1 MSDYKVST
9 KALYKSYRNGVS
21 KLDVLKGI
29 DLTIKNN
36 EFVAIQGPSGAGKST
51 LLHILGGLDN
61 PTVGEV
67 FFEGVNIYDLSENER
82 AMFRNRKIGFVFQFY
97 HLLGELDTLENVL
110 LPGLLKSWWERKK
123 EINHAKSILDK
134 LGLSQRITHRPNQLS
149 GGEQQRVA
157 IARALINKP
166 EILLCDEPTGN
177 LDSENGQNILRLIK
191 QLNQE
196 ENVTV
201 ILVTHDKDIACV
213 ADRVV
218 YLKDGILKTGS

>member
-21 KLDVLKGI
+21 KLDVLKGV

-67 FFEGVNIYDLSENER
+67 FFEGLNIYDLSENER

-97 HLLGELDTLENVL
+97 HLLGELNTLENVL
-110 LPGLLKSWWERKK
+110 LPGLLKSWWERKRAS
-123 EINHAKSILDK
+123 NYAKSILDK

-218 YLKDGILKTGS
+218 YLKDGMVLN

>member
-21 KLDVLKGI
+21 KLDVLKGV

-61 PTVGEV
+61 PTLGEV
-67 FFEGVNIYDLSENER
+67 FFEGLNIYDLSENER

-97 HLLGELDTLENVL
+97 HLLAELNTLENVL
-110 LPGLLKSWWERKK
+110 LPGLLKSWWERKRAS
-123 EINHAKSILDK
+123 NYAKSILDK

-213 ADRVV
+213 ADRV
-218 YLKDGILKTGS
+218 YHLKDGIIMN

>member
-1 MSDYKVST
+1 MSDYKVNT
-9 KALYKSYRNGVS
+9 KALYKSYRNGAGA
-21 KLDVLKGI
+21 LDVLKGI
-29 DLTIKNN
+29 NLTIKNN

-61 PTVGEV
+61 PTRGEV
-67 FFEGVNIYDLSENER
+67 FFEGLNIYDLGENER
-82 AMFRNRKIGFVFQFY
+82 AMFRNIKIGFVFQFY
-97 HLLGELDTLENVL
+97 HLLPELDTLENVL
-110 LPGLLKSWWERKK
+110 LPGLLKSWWGKK
-123 EINHAKSILDK
+123 KAVNYAKFMLDK
-134 LGLSQRITHRPNQLS
+134 LGLSRRITHKPRQLS

-157 IARALINKP
+157 IARALINHP

-191 QLNQE
+191 QLNQQE
-196 ENVTV
+196 QVTV

-218 YLKDGILKTGS
+218 YLKDGIIMN

>member
-61 PTVGEV
+61 PTKGEA
-67 FFEGVNIYDLSENER
+67 FFEGINIYDLSENER

-123 EINHAKSILDK
+123 TINYAKSILDK

-218 YLKDGILKTGS
+218 YLKDGIIMN

>member
-9 KALYKSYRNGVS
+9 KALYKSYRNGSS

-61 PTVGEV
+61 PTKGEV
-67 FFEGVNIYDLSENER
+67 FFEGSNIYDLSENER
-82 AMFRNRKIGFVFQFY
+82 AMLRNRKIGFVFQFY
-97 HLLGELDTLENVL
+97 HLLAELNTLENVL
-110 LPGLLKSWWERKK
+110 LPGLLKSWWERKRASSY
-123 EINHAKSILDK
+123 AKSILDK

-218 YLKDGILKTGS
+218 YLKDGMVLN

>member
-9 KALYKSYRNGVS
+9 KALYKSYRNGSS

-61 PTVGEV
+61 PTLGEV
-67 FFEGVNIYDLSENER
+67 FFEGLNIYDLSENER

-97 HLLGELDTLENVL
+97 HLLAELNTLENVL
-110 LPGLLKSWWERKK
+110 LPGLLKSWWERKMAS
-123 EINHAKSILDK
+123 NYAKSILDK

-218 YLKDGILKTGS
+218 YLKDGELI

>member
-123 EINHAKSILDK
+123 TINHAKSILDK
-134 LGLSQRITHRPNQLS
+134 LGLSERITHRPNQLS

-201 ILVTHDKDIACV
+201 ILVTHDKDIAYV

-218 YLKDGILKTGS
+218 YLKDGIIMN

>member
-61 PTVGEV
+61 PTLGEV

-110 LPGLLKSWWERKK
+110 LPGLLKSWWERKRAS
-123 EINHAKSILDK
+123 NYAKAILDK

-201 ILVTHDKDIACV
+201 ILVTHDKDIAQV

-218 YLKDGILKTGS
+218 HLRDGVLLS